1 MSNFGPITFKIHQ
14 IFKKIKFWNGGT
26 IFLAAEE
33 STLALG
39 EKKILKIQNK
49 ITRAQDRKKKSNGSI
64 ALMSELDI
72 KQISLM
78 SELDIKQYQMSWLI
92 YILCMYN
99 LFHELFFVIFH
110 SCNSRLMKANLS
122 RKRSPRAKSECA
134 NGRSFYILLVD

>member
-72 KQISLM
+72 KQ
-78 SELDIKQYQMSWLI
+78 YQMSWLI

>member
-1 MSNFGPITFKIHQ
+1 M
-14 IFKKIKFWNGGT
+14 
-26 IFLAAEE
+26 AAEE

-78 SELDIKQYQMSWLI
+78 SELDIKQYQMS
-92 YILCMYN
+92 
-99 LFHELFFVIFH
+99 
-110 SCNSRLMKANLS
+110 
-122 RKRSPRAKSECA
+122 
-134 NGRSFYILLVD
+134 